1 MSDHRPIDLEPAW
14 VLHHRPFRDSSEI
27 IELFTR
33 EYGRVAAVARGSRR
47 PGRRRPSLEP
57 FSPILVSCR
66 GRGELQTLTAVE
78 PRGPAVRAS
87 GQRLLSMFYLNEL
100 LLRLLEKH
108 DPHPDTFAD
117 YERALA
123 ELGAGKS
130 EAAVLRVF
138 EKRLLQAMGYGLS
151 LVVDTGGQPL
161 DSEAVYR
168 YVPEVGPERVTGVRD
183 DASLVRGASL
193 LALAAENLGDGEPG
207 EEKMLRELRHV
218 LQKTLD
224 LYLGGR
230 PLKSREVLRSMRAAG
245 PAGGILAE

>member
-1 MSDHRPIDLEPAW
+1 MSEHRPIDLEPAW

-66 GRGELQTLTAVE
+66 GRGELHTLTAAE
-78 PRGPAVRAS
+78 LRGPAVRAH

-100 LLRLLEKH
+100 VLRLLQKH
-108 DPHPDTFAD
+108 DPHPDTFVD

-123 ELGAGKS
+123 ELGAGKT

-151 LVVDTGGQPL
+151 LTADAEGQPL
-161 DSEAVYR
+161 EPDAVYR
-168 YVPEVGPERVTGVRD
+168 YVPELGPVLVTGVGD

-193 LALAAENLGDGEPG
+193 LALAAENLGDGQPG
-207 EEKMLRELRHV
+207 DETMLRELRHV
-218 LQKTLD
+218 LLPTLD